1 MTARKFA
8 QRLLF
13 KAEQDL
19 MVLKKLQADPDIAA
33 EVLGFHAQQSAEK
46 MLKAVL
52 AVRQIKFPFT
62 HRLTELMDAIKA
74 GGIPFPEEFEELRY
88 LTPFAVE
95 FRYDF
100 LGDDDD
106 TFDIPATVALL
117 EAVHRWASPFI
128 ADKL

>member
-8 QRLLF
+8 RKLLF

-19 MVLKKLQADPDIAA
+19 LVLKKLQADPDITS
-33 EVLGFHAQQSAEK
+33 EILGFHAQQAAEK

-52 AVRQIKFPFT
+52 AVQQIKFPFT
-62 HRLTELMDAIKA
+62 HRLTELMDAIKSA
-74 GGIPFPEEFEELRY
+74 GIPFPEEFEELRF

-100 LGDDDD
+100 LGDEDDS
-106 TFDIPATVALL
+106 FDIPATIALL
-117 EAVHRWASPFI
+117 DTVYRWASARI
-128 ADKL
+128 KE